1 MKIILI
7 LFFLALAAY
16 LIYTN
21 YLISKQQEAI
31 NKLAERDHENVT
43 DYNRLLKKS
52 HEMIKDNQAMQ
63 FNYELILDMV
73 GVDVSGEVTD
83 MATNIS
89 NAAKRSGIETNSI
102 SNHGRELVVK
112 ANEDGLISD
121 ELADK
126 YLSMKRR

>member
-7 LFFLALAAY
+7 LFFLALATY

>member
-1 MKIILI
+1 MKIIFI
-7 LFFLALAAY
+7 LFFIAVVIY
-16 LIYTN
+16 GIYTN
-21 YLISKQQEAI
+21 RLISGQQEAI
-31 NKLAERDHENVT
+31 NKLAEREHENVT
-43 DYNRLLKKS
+43 DYNKLLKNS
-52 HEMIKDNQAMQ
+52 REMSKNNRAMQ
-63 FNYELILDMV
+63 FNYELMLDMV

-83 MATNIS
+83 MTTNIS

-121 ELADK
+121 ELADE

>member
-121 ELADK
+121 ELADE

>member
-1 MKIILI
+1 MEIILI

-43 DYNRLLKKS
+43 DYNKLLKNS
-52 HEMIKDNQAMQ
+52 HEMSKNNQAMQ

-121 ELADK
+121 ELADE